1 MKVPSKAW
9 ILIVAMVFAGLL
21 PAARALSA
29 TVWYV
34 SPGGSD
40 GSDCLSPATAC
51 ASMNG
56 ALDQPSLVAGDTVN
70 VAVGTY
76 TGTGTEVVL
85 VNKGAT
91 LSGGWDSAFTTQT
104 SASTIDGEHARTGI
118 RINNVTVTID
128 RFTIQHGY
136 DISFAGGGIG
146 NIGGHVTVSHST
158 IINNVSSYPDGAAL
172 GGGIYNVYGV
182 GAATLN
188 VIKSVISGNVGDFG
202 GGGIYNGASLATLT
216 DSRVSD
222 NTAGKLGYSGGGGGG
237 GIYNFNG
244 TLMVNHSTVSH
255 NTVLGYFYGS
265 GIEAHGPV
273 TLNNS
278 TVSGNTGGAFG
289 EGVYSFG
296 QTVDLNNSTISSNQ
310 SYGIYNQA
318 GIVNVKNT
326 IMANHG
332 SSDCYN
338 DPSYSGVIN
347 SLGYNL
353 VENHTNC
360 TLAGSD
366 LTTMTPQLGPLQD
379 NGGPTPTHTL
389 LPGSPAIDAG
399 SPDCPPPATDQRG
412 VARPQG
418 MACDIGAYES
428 VPTDIVSIRQA
439 VYVPAISVLFVS
451 ATSSAAPD
459 AALFVTVAD
468 CLTSAP
474 MRRRSHHYVFLKA
487 VEPCGSLDGHSATIT
502 SSFGGSSTAT
512 IR

>member
-21 PAARALSA
+21 PAARALAA

-40 GSDCLSPATAC
+40 GSDCLRPATAC

-56 ALDQPSLVAGDTVN
+56 ALDQLSLVAGDTVN

-76 TGTGTEVVL
+76 TGTGAEVVL

-91 LSGGWDSAFTTQT
+91 LSGGWDRAFTTQT
-104 SASTIDGEHARTGI
+104 STSTIDGEHARTGI

-172 GGGIYNVYGV
+172 GGGIYNVYGA

-202 GGGIYNGASLATLT
+202 GGG
-216 DSRVSD
+216 
-222 NTAGKLGYSGGGGGG
+222 G

-244 TLMVNHSTVSH
+244 TLMVTHSTVSH

-310 SYGIYNQA
+310 SSGIYNQA

-347 SLGYNL
+347 SLGDNL

-379 NGGPTPTHTL
+379 NGGPTPTHAL

-418 MACDIGAYES
+418 TACDIGAYES

-502 SSFGGSSTAT
+502 SRFGGSSTAT